1 MKVEDIYL
9 SIAKNVANSITNEW
23 SIAVL
28 EIERADSDAI
38 SFSGDYS
45 YNGEKESLNFRNFDR
60 KTLKLDSHNLHE
72 ITTEGGSNKW
82 NRAKF
87 TLSPSGE
94 FEIDFEWD
102 QALAD
107 EIESNS

>member
-1 MKVEDIYL
+1 MKIEDIYL
-9 SIAKNVANSITNEW
+9 SIARNIANSITNEW

-28 EIERADSDAI
+28 EIERTDSDAI

-45 YNGEKESLNFRNFDR
+45 HNGGKESLNFRSFDR
-60 KTLKLDSHNLHE
+60 KALKIDSHNLHE
-72 ITTEGGSNKW
+72 ITTEGGNNKW

-87 TLSPSGE
+87 TLAPSGE
-94 FEIDFEWD
+94 FEIDFKWD

-107 EIESNS
+107 EIEANS